1 MRTVQGNRP
10 FHDVSSI
17 DHVGCKLLWS
27 SWMLCIGRR
36 KRGEQTA
43 GKEFPAST
51 AMETAGKES
60 RGFVCI
66 SRALWG
72 QTLTEQ
78 GRPSEPALPPPST
91 PPRGGCMSH
100 TCEARGRRS
109 RSSTWSVVV
118 SMKSST
124 DVDAYE
130 SAVDAGSHSANIAS
144 DGAATRGGE
153 VLEGRQRP
161 KRKQHVAL
169 AVLSIA
175 SCTLPAV
182 RCLKSVCWEEREI

>member
-66 SRALWG
+66 
-72 QTLTEQ
+72 
-78 GRPSEPALPPPST
+78 
-91 PPRGGCMSH
+91 
-100 TCEARGRRS
+100 
-109 RSSTWSVVV
+109 TWSVVV